1 MPDLRSAPIQE
12 QPTTYTSFTLQNRAT
27 SLEPHAKDN
36 VSKPSSFARVGS
48 NTFRYIFSLNYFQIL
63 FILSIWSRNTLSRQS
78 TNDSNDSDTTPTQSF
93 AQSTSSA
100 GGEKQ
105 PIKKSPREFIIPISV
120 EGGGVVTPKTRV
132 VDPPDFSL
140 PSQTTGLISSGST
153 KRSSRPRRIS
163 SIFNEKDSEE
173 ENNFPKFNRHTSLS
187 RESDS
192 EEPRFH
198 SMHRLR

>member
-1 MPDLRSAPIQE
+1 M
-12 QPTTYTSFTLQNRAT
+12 NRN
-27 SLEPHAKDN
+27 S
-36 VSKPSSFARVGS
+36 
-48 NTFRYIFSLNYFQIL
+48 
-63 FILSIWSRNTLSRQS
+63 LSRQS

-93 AQSTSSA
+93 AQSTSSTA
-100 GGEKQ
+100 MGGEKQ

-120 EGGGVVTPKTRV
+120 EGGGVVTPKART

-140 PSQTTGLISSGST
+140 PSQASGSFSSTT
-153 KRSSRPRRIS
+153 KRTSRPRRIS
-163 SIFNEKDSEE
+163 SIFNDKDSEE
-173 ENNFPKFNRHTSLS
+173 ETSFPKFNRHTSLG